1 MSRTAEIVASLEQ
14 EFPGK
19 NIIQAP
25 PDNPSEIICEVERDD
40 QRSLAVVYIERSIP
54 HYHSDSWETYAID
67 KGELSLQV
75 AGKQYVL
82 TEGEAYTVKP
92 GKVHSAVGDWTK
104 AREENR
110 PPTRTRKQNFYSKQQ
125 MFLKQD

>member
-92 GKVHSAVGDWTK
+92 GKVHSAVGDWTR
-104 AREENR
+104 ARVESR
-110 PPTRTRKQNFYSKQQ
+110 PPWKAEDHILASRR
-125 MFLKQD
+125 